1 MSLDRVT
8 LELVLSGLGI
18 VLALLVLVIMTMR
31 MYREWRAAVHVHVR
45 ESMTGPLAKIL
56 DTERAFAMDD
66 RTALVD
72 GEPAYVMPKP
82 SGPVGDAVRELI
94 VDHLSFI
101 SGDLRGRL
109 VTMLESAGY
118 VAAAMRMLRSPLGE
132 VRLKA
137 CMMLGGMHSRIA
149 IPALIEI
156 FNQDPDAMV
165 RITAAEALGVVGAE
179 PAVAHLLKALRD
191 PTRFQQV
198 RVAEVLARMGM
209 MAVPALT
216 AAIDDDDV
224 RMAALALDILADIGW
239 MSDFDPAVRALTHAS
254 PEVRARAA
262 EALGRAGA
270 LEATGA
276 VMKAAADPA
285 WFVRVRVMKALQALG
300 APRDRS
306 QRARYLGT
314 LEQGLHDG
322 VWWVRQH
329 AAEALVKVGE
339 DGRRLLARAMLE
351 APDSPARRAS
361 VSALQH
367 HLIASAAKTARTAVA
382 R

>member
-1 MSLDRVT
+1 MSLELVT
-8 LELVLSGLGI
+8 LELVLSSLGI
-18 VLALLVLVIMTMR
+18 ALASLVLFIMTMR

-45 ESMTGPLAKIL
+45 ESMTSVLSKIL
-56 DTERAFAMDD
+56 DTERAFSIQD
-66 RTALVD
+66 RAVLID
-72 GEPAYVMPKP
+72 GEQLYTIPKP
-82 SGPVGDAVRELI
+82 GGPVGDAVREFL

-109 VTMLESAGY
+109 VTILESAGY
-118 VAAAMRMLRSPLGE
+118 VAASMRQLRSPLGE
-132 VRLKA
+132 TRLKA

-156 FNQDPDAMV
+156 FNDDPDAMV

-216 AAIDDDDV
+216 AAIDDDDA
-224 RMAALALDILADIGW
+224 RMSALALDILADIGW
-239 MSDFDPAVRALTHAS
+239 MSDFDPAIRALTHVS

-270 LEATGA
+270 LEATEA

-285 WFVRVRVMKALQALG
+285 WFVRVRVMKALEALG
-300 APRDRS
+300 APHERS

-339 DGRRLLARAMLE
+339 DGRRLLARAMIE

-361 VSALQH
+361 VSALQL
-367 HLIASAAKTARTAVA
+367 HLIASAAKSRKTAIA

>member
-45 ESMTGPLAKIL
+45 ESMTAPLAMIL

-270 LEATGA
+270 LEATEA